1 MAVVKGGT
9 AALLYGLINP
19 YINNVFSLVPQV
31 HVVKYIDNKLS
42 KYKSLFF
49 PLNYEEKE
57 DYFENIFFNQDLYIE
72 ENFTNTNIYFYT
84 GVNDEQFEDLL
95 ELHQLLD
102 SKQCNNNIIINTS
115 LKTHNRIVT
124 ENVPFIKSALKI
136 ITNHRFMRGPR
147 LKRINNNVLLL
158 KDK

>member
-1 MAVVKGGT
+1 M
-9 AALLYGLINP
+9 
-19 YINNVFSLVPQV
+19 FSLVPQV